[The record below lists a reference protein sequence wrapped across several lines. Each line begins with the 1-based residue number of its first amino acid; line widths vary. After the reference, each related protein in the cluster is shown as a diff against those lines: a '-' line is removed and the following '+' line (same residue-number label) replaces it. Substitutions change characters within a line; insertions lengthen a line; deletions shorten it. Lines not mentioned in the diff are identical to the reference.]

1 MDFFSHQTQARQ
13 KTSQLVV
20 LFALAV
26 VSLIVILNLFIAAL
40 FIGGGEGGTRN
51 LLHFVTFKQWF
62 YVSAVVLVGVGG
74 ASFIRWLQLREGGKV
89 VALSLGGRLIHPD
102 TQDFYE
108 KRVLNIVEEIAL
120 AAGVPVPPVYLLPE
134 NDINAFAAGYK
145 LSDAVIGVTQGCVTK
160 LSRDQ
165 LQGVIAH
172 EFSHIFNGD
181 MRLNIR
187 LMALLFGILF
197 IGLTGRFLLEITAR
211 AGASSSR
218 SKRDNSGALVVLL
231 LAVGLIV
238 IGYCGVFFGNLI
250 KAAVSRQREF
260 LADASAV
267 QFTRNPEGIAGALKV
282 IAVEGSLIQHPK
294 SAEASHLFFGK
305 SQRYQFFSL
314 FATHPPLEQRIRRIE
329 PRWDGQYLAAQ
340 TKPAAEAELKAVQEK
355 QFSSNQI
362 ANLAVGAALADSTPV
377 VPLWQSIFNELDGK
391 ARHIHSAPF
400 LVMALLL
407 SKDAHAAKAQRQCL
421 AKSWGEND
429 LTLLDELVKKVA
441 EIPDEQ
447 RLPLVELAI
456 PTLKNWPQKTAQ
468 GFCNDLKVLRQQ
480 EAQPTVFSWC
490 LTQLVEFYLTANF
503 MPASKG
509 QERFHAE
516 REILV
521 ATGVVLSALARFGQD
536 NSAEIEKAFQAGVQ
550 AGGFGELSLRQLAGF
565 NELETALARL
575 RRAYPHIKGR
585 LAKSM
590 LATIQ
595 YDGILKTDELNLV
608 RTISALLEMPTV
620 LSAA

>member
-1 MDFFSHQTQARQ
+1 MDFFAHQTQARK
-13 KTSQLVV
+13 KTVHLVV

-26 VSLIVILNLFIAAL
+26 LALITILNLFIAAL

-51 LLHFVTFKQWF
+51 LLNFVSLKQWF
-62 YVSAVVLVGVGG
+62 YVSAIVLAGVGG
-74 ASFIRWLQLREGGKV
+74 ASFFRWLQLRGGGKV

-102 TQDFYE
+102 TQAFYE
-108 KRVLNIVEEIAL
+108 KRVLNVVEEIAL

-134 NDINAFAAGYK
+134 NEINAFAAGYK
-145 LSDAVIGVTQGCVTK
+145 LSDAVIGVTEGCITK

-197 IGLTGRFLLEITAR
+197 IGLTGRFLLEVTAR

-218 SKRDNSGALVVLL
+218 SKRDGSGALVVFL
-231 LAVGLIV
+231 LAAGLIV

-282 IAVEGSLIQHPK
+282 IALEGSLMHHPK
-294 SAEASHLFFGK
+294 SAEAAHLFFGK
-305 SQRYQFFSL
+305 AQRYQFFSL
-314 FATHPPLEQRIRRIE
+314 FATHPPVDERIRRIE

-340 TKPAAEAELKAVQEK
+340 TRHAAEQEWQVQNATH
-355 QFSSNQI
+355 FSAQQV
-362 ANLAVGAALADSTPV
+362 AHLAVGAAVPV
-377 VPLWQSIFNELDGK
+377 VPQWQAILNDLAEQAHQLP
-391 ARHIHSAPF
+391 RAPF
-400 LVMALLL
+400 LVVALLL
-407 SKDAHAAKAQRQCL
+407 AKEESTAKVQRDFLAQ
-421 AKSWGEND
+421 SWPKND
-429 LTLLDELVKKVA
+429 LAQLDELVKKVA
-441 EIPDEQ
+441 TIPDEQ
-447 RLPLVELAI
+447 RLPLLELAI
-456 PTLKNWPQKTAQ
+456 PTLKYWDQKPAQ
-468 GFCNDLKVLRQQ
+468 NFINDLAVLRQQ
-480 EAQPTVFSWC
+480 ETQPTVFSWC
-490 LTQLVEFYLTANF
+490 LAQLVDFYLTANF
-503 MPASKG
+503 LPASKG
-509 QERFHAE
+509 QERFYTE
-516 REILV
+516 REILA
-521 ATGVVLSALARFGQD
+521 ATGVVLSALARFGHDHPNEVQ
-536 NSAEIEKAFQAGVQ
+536 KAFVAGVQ

-565 NELETALARL
+565 SELGNALERL

-595 YDGILKTDELNLV
+595 CDGVLKTDELNLV
-608 RTISALLEMPTV
+608 RTIAALLEMPTV
-620 LSAA
+620 LPAV